1 MKHLILIHLIMLSAS
16 VLSAQDLRIS
26 LQDIE
31 HLSETYSPEWQ
42 QFDYQREY
50 QSRGESAAATR
61 LNPTL
66 NYDLEFLDTGT
77 GSDREQFSFIEQTFR
92 TPGHFRNLRQQR
104 DLRIE
109 EIKQETE
116 AEKAA
121 WMADIRQGFILVVL
135 AKEELENLE
144 NFYALI
150 ERFMD
155 AQKRRAAEG
164 ETSIID
170 DQLLRMSGYR
180 LSSLIDERRIEMENR
195 KSAWLSRMGMDS
207 EDRDFEFS
215 GSFSELNHT
224 LPGAGE
230 LMTILE
236 QSPGRLAN
244 QLALEGAEQSIGL
257 EESRRWPSFDV
268 RAGYKTLN
276 PNFHGFMVGVS
287 LPIPL
292 LNRNSPSI
300 EEARA
305 LERLQELRLT
315 SAEMQQNAR
324 MIQALNTI
332 YEYSRKLEGF
342 PGLAG
347 DPEQFINALVAA
359 YEEGE
364 QSLSDVLN
372 TLGLIADTNRTR
384 YTQLE
389 RTYEQIMI
397 LEALT
402 GNVILEP

>member
-1 MKHLILIHLIMLSAS
+1 MKYILLIHLIMLSAS
-16 VLSAQDLRIS
+16 ALSAQDMQIS
-26 LQDIE
+26 LQDVE

-50 QSRGESAAATR
+50 QTRGESAAATR
-61 LNPTL
+61 LNPSL
-66 NYDLEFLDTGT
+66 NYNFEFLDTAT
-77 GSDREQFSFIEQTFR
+77 GSEREQVAFIEQTFR
-92 TPGHFRNLRQQR
+92 TPGHFRNLRQRR
-104 DLRIE
+104 DLRVE
-109 EIKQETE
+109 EIEKEIE

-121 WMADIRQGFILVVL
+121 WMTDIRQGFILVVL
-135 AKEELENLE
+135 AREELENLE
-144 NFYALI
+144 EFYKLI

-155 AQKRRAAEG
+155 AQERRADEG
-164 ETSIID
+164 ETSLID

-195 KSAWLSRMGMDS
+195 KSAWLSRMGLDD
-207 EDRDFEFS
+207 EVQDIEFT

-224 LPGAGE
+224 LPDPQE
-230 LMTILE
+230 LIAILE
-236 QSPGRLAN
+236 QSPGRLADR
-244 QLALEGAEQSIGL
+244 LALERAGQSIEL

-276 PNFHGFMVGVS
+276 PDFHGFMIGLS

-292 LNRNSPSI
+292 LNRNSPAI

-315 SAEMQQNAR
+315 SAEIQQSR
-324 MIQALNTI
+324 QVVQALNTI
-332 YEYSRKLEGF
+332 QEYSRKLEEF
-342 PGLAG
+342 PRFAG
-347 DPEQFINALVAA
+347 DPEQLISALTAA

-384 YTQLE
+384 FTQLE
-389 RTYEQIMI
+389 KTYEQIMI

-402 GNVILEP
+402 GNVILD